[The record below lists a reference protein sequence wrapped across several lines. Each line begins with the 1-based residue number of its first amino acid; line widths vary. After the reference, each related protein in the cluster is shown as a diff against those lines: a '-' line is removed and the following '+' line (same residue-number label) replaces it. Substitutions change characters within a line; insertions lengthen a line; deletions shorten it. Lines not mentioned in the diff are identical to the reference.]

1 MTLSKRS
8 SQAHVPTLLSASSS
22 STSSKLILL
31 ETFLRNSVLDQL
43 SPETDSKMESHVQE
57 VYWETVSWPTPVR
70 EWAKQDE
77 TEGEVGFSVIIGEVS
92 FAPIGR
98 SGPWL
103 SEIVLKWHRSA
114 LTVCSLLDQALDV
127 GTPQKEAAPWLR
139 AIPREWRNW
148 EPSTPTAVQGG
159 TGASVQTRGSH
170 DQAHKEYAC
179 TVCLI

>member
-1 MTLSKRS
+1 MFLYMFSGWLY
-8 SQAHVPTLLSASSS
+8 QHEAV
-22 STSSKLILL
+22 KLMFLLL
-31 ETFLRNSVLDQL
+31 EPFLRNSVL
-43 SPETDSKMESHVQE
+43 ETDSKMESHVQE
-57 VYWETVSWPTPVR
+57 VYWEMVLWPTPVR

-114 LTVCSLLDQALDV
+114 LTVCSLLDQALGV
-127 GTPQKEAAPWLR
+127 GTPQKETAPWLR

-159 TGASVQTRGSH
+159 TGASVQTWGSH
-170 DQAHKEYAC
+170 DQARKEHAY